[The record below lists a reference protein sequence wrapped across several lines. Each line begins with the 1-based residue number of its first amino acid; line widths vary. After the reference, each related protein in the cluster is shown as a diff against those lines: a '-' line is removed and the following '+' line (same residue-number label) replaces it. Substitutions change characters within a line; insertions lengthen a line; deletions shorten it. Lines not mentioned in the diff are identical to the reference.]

1 MWPVNACS
9 DVDKWAHAPA
19 HAHANMAAAIL
30 RGLLKHVT
38 ACPDK
43 AATEALPID

>member
-9 DVDKWAHAPA
+9 AVDKWAHAHA
-19 HAHANMAAAIL
+19 HAHMAAGIL
-30 RGLLKHVT
+30 QGPLKHVT